1 MTRCVEICATACLA
15 ALIAAPC
22 GAGEV
27 SDYLTKDGKLKAAV
41 TLRFG
46 AHGLQV
52 AGGPKLKAAAWVI
65 EPTGEW
71 TQQIA
76 PAKGKLSAKQ
86 LAALAQHLATQD
98 FSTLPRQQGYQ
109 SVALDEVFQYVMIG
123 FGQKQATFNFRI
135 GESPTDYLP
144 KAGDPSA
151 AAWSRFVA
159 LELVLSQMLQESEFK
174 ERKER

>member
-1 MTRCVEICATACLA
+1 MKRCVEMCATACLA

-22 GAGEV
+22 RAGEV

-46 AHGLQV
+46 AHGLMA
-52 AGGPKLKAAAWVI
+52 AGGPKLKAEVWVI

-71 TQQIA
+71 TRQIA

-98 FSTLPRQQGYQ
+98 FNSLPRQQGYQ
-109 SVALDEVFQYVMIG
+109 SAALDEVFQYVLIG
-123 FGQKQATFNFRI
+123 FGQKQTTFNFKI

-159 LELVLSQMLQESEFK
+159 LELVLGQMLQESEFK
-174 ERKER
+174 EKKEK